1 MTLIEPN
8 FYTEILKIKVGLR
21 LNRVTCL
28 TFDDILT
35 LQYYH
40 LALNIP
46 FVTKLVALINVRDSA
61 SEMTYIVSSGALNST
76 HSLNVREPHEAA
88 VDKIGAIGISV
99 NDVSVSACSSIYAIL
114 LMAQIQAQLSMTSF
128 T

>member
-46 FVTKLVALINVRDSA
+46 FVTKLVALINVR
-61 SEMTYIVSSGALNST
+61 
-76 HSLNVREPHEAA
+76 EPHEAA